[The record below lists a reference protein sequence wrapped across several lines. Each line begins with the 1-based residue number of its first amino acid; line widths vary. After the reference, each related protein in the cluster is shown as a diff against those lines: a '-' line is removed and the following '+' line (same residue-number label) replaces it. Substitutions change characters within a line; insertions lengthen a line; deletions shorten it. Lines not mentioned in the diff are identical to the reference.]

1 MVVLNMSLQSIWAI
15 FLTEMNS
22 NSTIKHCERKDI
34 TGIPFIYITAAEDLD
49 LEVILQT
56 IKICSKKAMYKQRV
70 TVKTNFVR
78 KSDLI
83 YVFRHRFFVPQEKMF
98 CCGNLCE
105 DCIRL
110 KNR

>member
-1 MVVLNMSLQSIWAI
+1 MSLQTIWAI

-22 NSTIKHCERKDI
+22 NSIIQLCERKDI
-34 TGIPFIYITAAEDLD
+34 TGIPFIYITPAVDADLD
-49 LEVILQT
+49 LLLQT

-78 KSDLI
+78 KSDNI